1 VKGPEVTG
9 QESVTS
15 SARRLRHV
23 LSKPG
28 MIRIPGVHDG
38 FSARAAEVLGFH
50 AVYVGGGV
58 GVGINLGL
66 PDIGVMDSHHL
77 ISTAGRIARA
87 VEIPL
92 ICDLDDGGGSPLRVR
107 QAVADAERAGIAG
120 MHIEDTD
127 FARGRHLPDNSA
139 DMVVDFEAAVRRIR
153 AAIDGRRDSDTVII
167 GRTDAAPSSLEEAVR
182 RGQAF
187 AAAGADLVFVA
198 HLTADRIKT
207 VASALPVPLM
217 NCVVGPDG
225 ASDEQCA
232 AMEAHG
238 LKILFDHRAV
248 PLAAYAAEWAA
259 LERFKDVGDVPA
271 DSHATRAKVAEVIRK
286 AEWAEIARGYA
297 SH

>member
-1 VKGPEVTG
+1 
-9 QESVTS
+9 
-15 SARRLRHV
+15 
-23 LSKPG
+23 
-28 MIRIPGVHDG
+28 M
-38 FSARAAEVLGFH
+38 
-50 AVYVGGGV
+50 
-58 GVGINLGL
+58 
-66 PDIGVMDSHHL
+66 
-77 ISTAGRIARA
+77 
-87 VEIPL
+87 
-92 ICDLDDGGGSPLRVR
+92 
-107 QAVADAERAGIAG
+107 
-120 MHIEDTD
+120 
-127 FARGRHLPDNSA
+127 
-139 DMVVDFEAAVRRIR
+139 
-153 AAIDGRRDSDTVII
+153 
-167 GRTDAAPSSLEEAVR
+167 
-182 RGQAF
+182 
-187 AAAGADLVFVA
+187 FVA